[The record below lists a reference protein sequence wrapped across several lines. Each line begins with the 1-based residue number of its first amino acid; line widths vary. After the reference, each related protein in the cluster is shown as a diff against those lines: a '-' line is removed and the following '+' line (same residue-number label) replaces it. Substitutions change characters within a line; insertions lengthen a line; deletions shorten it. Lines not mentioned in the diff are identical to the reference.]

1 MRINPPVRAL
11 SVRHNNSEVF
21 TSVLIFWCKS
31 CSSLTRPARHQPPLK
46 LTIWSR
52 RSHSACACG
61 PPGATGSDG
70 WRIRETVNG
79 AAEKERPMKQR
90 RNVSMSASTKVIFR
104 IGNKPLRF
112 KGVLLGE
119 SSICDEDDT
128 GCYTRVR
135 LFKSEGGS
143 LIWAWDL
150 SESDEPTDEELM
162 RADALV
168 VDVNAIYNFSGP
180 EDLNGDVARRSATP
194 SELAHMAWEKRP

>member
-1 MRINPPVRAL
+1 
-11 SVRHNNSEVF
+11 
-21 TSVLIFWCKS
+21 
-31 CSSLTRPARHQPPLK
+31 
-46 LTIWSR
+46 
-52 RSHSACACG
+52 
-61 PPGATGSDG
+61 
-70 WRIRETVNG
+70 
-79 AAEKERPMKQR
+79 
-90 RNVSMSASTKVIFR
+90 MSASTKVIFR

-168 VDVNAIYNFSGP
+168 VDVNAIYSFSGP

-194 SELAHMAWEKRP
+194 SELAHMAWEKRPRENARLVEASTRAFHEAAKVDDSVAAALYEEVQ